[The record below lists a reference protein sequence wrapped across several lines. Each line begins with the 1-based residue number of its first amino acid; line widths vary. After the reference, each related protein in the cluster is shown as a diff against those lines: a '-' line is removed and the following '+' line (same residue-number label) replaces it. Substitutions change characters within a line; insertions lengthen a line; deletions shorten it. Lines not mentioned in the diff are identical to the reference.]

1 MKRIFAFLIV
11 FVLLFS
17 GCSEEESPVSSA
29 PEKSESSSEQSPE
42 SSSLPE
48 ESVEINFDHL
58 PKGVAGSCYNVLDEI
73 IPSEG
78 EFGTEEDLER
88 WKTEVNDTEN
98 ISEIVVYSFSECE
111 ERYLSQEEIYG
122 LLSEIQNNFP
132 VIYEEPENPATGG
145 SYTVAAYGPDGEI
158 KWIMSWG
165 GFFTVYYPGNEK
177 ALYFNGD
184 DLYFSS
190 LVSICDYRS
199 PLN

>member
-11 FVLLFS
+11 FVMLFS
-17 GCSEEESPVSSA
+17 GCSEEENPVSSA
-29 PEKSESSSEQSPE
+29 PENSESYSEQNPE

-98 ISEIVVYSFSECE
+98 ISEIVVSVCCCCTENEVVLSS
-111 ERYLSQEEIYG
+111 YL
-122 LLSEIQNNFP
+122 LLNIIGILIQ
-132 VIYEEPENPATGG
+132 VCT
-145 SYTVAAYGPDGEI
+145 
-158 KWIMSWG
+158 
-165 GFFTVYYPGNEK
+165 
-177 ALYFNGD
+177 
-184 DLYFSS
+184 
-190 LVSICDYRS
+190 
-199 PLN
+199 